1 VSGILS
7 VYLGSVVR
15 LELLVRVNTTALAE
29 AARAGATSLSVY
41 DLTGYTAADS
51 IVIEPSPT
59 PELSP
64 QEILVISA
72 ATGHTIT
79 CAATAFA
86 HPKGTLVSRLIA
98 ATVTAQVELPDG
110 TIVAGSVAS
119 VSTGRYRLDYT
130 TAYVGTHVVEWAIAG
145 TALGAGAYT
154 FAVSDDLV

>member
-1 VSGILS
+1 MSILS
-7 VYLGSVVR
+7 VYPGSVVR

-29 AARAGATSLSVY
+29 ASRAGATSLTVY

-59 PELSP
+59 PEFSP

-79 CAATAFA
+79 TAATAFA

-98 ATVTAQVELPDG
+98 ATVTASVKLPDG
-110 TIVAGSVAS
+110 TVVAGSVNS
-119 VSTGRYRLDYT
+119 VSTGRYRLDYAT
-130 TAYVGTHVVEWAIAG
+130 SYVGTHVVEWDIDG
-145 TALGAGAYT
+145 TAIGAGAYT
-154 FAVSDDLV
+154 FNVSDDLV